1 MDQPILK
8 KIPVLVNPEA
18 GRGGSGRRLPE
29 LEKAGLRFGFSV
41 DLRFTEYPGHARK
54 LAAQALEE
62 GVKQLLVMGGDGTI
76 SDVAD
81 VLSDTGVEI
90 GIIPAGTGN
99 DIARSLGIIPGD
111 MKEAFGRI
119 VKGDTI
125 SFDVGLERV
134 SGRRFVSFVGCGFPA
149 IVAEEAN
156 RMKFMK
162 GRSVFFFSL
171 YKAVTKLRGIP
182 LALTL
187 DGQRKEMICTSIMIQ
202 NTPFTGGG
210 LKVAPGAEIN
220 DGFLDVV
227 VVGEIGRLELMRN
240 FPKLYSGRHLDH
252 PAFQLM
258 KGKHITVELPDNQL
272 VSYDGETDRADRLE
286 IEVKPGAIRLIV

>member
-8 KIPVLVNPEA
+8 KITVLVNPKA
-18 GRGGSGRRLPE
+18 GRGDSGRRLPE
-29 LEKAGLRFGFSV
+29 LEKAGLRFGLSV

-54 LAAQALEE
+54 LAAEALAE
-62 GVKQLLVMGGDGTI
+62 GSKRLLVMGGDGTI

-81 VLSDTGVEI
+81 VLSDSDVTI

-111 MKEAFGRI
+111 IIEAFGRI

-162 GRSVFFFSL
+162 GRAVFFLSL
-171 YKAVTKLRGIP
+171 YKAVTKLKGIP

-187 DGQRKEMICTSIMIQ
+187 DGQRNEMICTSIMIQ

-252 PAFQLM
+252 PAFRLM
-258 KGKHITVELPDNQL
+258 KGKHITVELPENQL

>member
-1 MDQPILK
+1 MVKPILK
-8 KIPVLVNPEA
+8 KIPVLVNPKA
-18 GRGGSGRRLPE
+18 GRGGSARRLPE
-29 LEKAGLRFGFSV
+29 LEKAGLKFGLSV
-41 DLRFTEYPGHARK
+41 DLRFTEYQGHARK

-81 VLSDTGVEI
+81 VLSDSGVEI

-99 DIARSLGIIPGD
+99 DIARSLGILPGD
-111 MKEAFGRI
+111 MEEAFGRI

-162 GRSVFFFSL
+162 GRPVFFLSL
-171 YKAVTKLRGIP
+171 YKAVTKLKGIH

-187 DGQRKEMICTSIMIQ
+187 DGQRKEMICTSIMVQ

-220 DGFLDVV
+220 DGYLDVV

-240 FPKLYSGRHLDH
+240 FPKLYTGRHLDH